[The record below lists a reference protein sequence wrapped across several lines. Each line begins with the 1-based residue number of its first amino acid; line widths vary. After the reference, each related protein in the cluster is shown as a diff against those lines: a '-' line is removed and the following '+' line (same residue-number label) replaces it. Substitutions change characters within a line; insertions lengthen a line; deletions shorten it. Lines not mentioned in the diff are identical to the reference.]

1 MPRPRH
7 VRPSRRRL
15 AVAAVVLVA
24 LAVSGC
30 AAGDPRFTA
39 EAPAGF
45 WLGLWHG
52 IISLV
57 TLILS
62 AFSDTVRMYE
72 PHNTGG
78 WYDLGFLMGIG
89 MMAGG
94 GSKAN
99 PVRRRRRREQDKEW
113 KEVGDKVEA
122 KIRRKIRQWA
132 EAEPDEDWNV
142 VEAKAEAK
150 LKQQLRDWAESP

>member
-1 MPRPRH
+1 MPRHLPAARIA
-7 VRPSRRRL
+7 VV
-15 AVAAVVLVA
+15 AVAALL
-24 LAVSGC
+24 LAGC

-45 WLGLWHG
+45 WVGLWHG

-57 TLILS
+57 TLVVS
-62 AFSDTVRMYE
+62 VFSETVRMYE

-89 MMAGG
+89 TMAGG
-94 GSKAN
+94 GSKAR
-99 PVRRRRRREQDKEW
+99 PGRRRRRRDQEKEW
-113 KEVGDKVEA
+113 EEIGDKVEA
-122 KIRRKIRQWA
+122 KVRRKIREWA

-150 LKQQLRDWAESP
+150 LKQSLREWAESP